1 MSGFE
6 DALLAFVRGDLLKGR
21 DVNVDADT
29 YLFDAGMVDSLGIL
43 KLIAFLELQIGRPVA
58 DSEVV
63 MEHFRSVATIARRFG
78 TGAANDA

>member
-78 TGAANDA
+78 TGAARDA